1 MENFTASDKMWKLKP
16 LLNRLNDNF
25 MEHFIPMQHLN
36 YDESMI
42 AYFGRHGCKQ
52 FIRGKPIRFGFKAWC
67 LNTFNGYLINF
78 DIYQGRKDSAV
89 SKYEKHFGKCAAP
102 MVKMLDKMPREKKLQ
117 YCLYFD
123 NLFTG
128 MNLLHHLKE
137 IGILGTGTIRE
148 NRLPKE
154 CKIIS
159 SKEIK
164 KKPRGFIDS
173 SRSSDNIIVARWQD
187 NACVT
192 VASTAHAIQP
202 LSVVKRYSHVE
213 KKSIQIKIP
222 NMIHEYNK
230 YMGGTDLMD
239 ENINRHRI
247 AIRSKKW
254 WWAIFSWTV
263 DASIQ
268 NAWILHNLSD
278 RVNKQSQLQFRREIA
293 TTYLLSYGTPP
304 STGGRKA
311 LRRTSTPSFD
321 NLRYDGLDH
330 LIVQNVNNKRRRCAG
345 RLCTSVVRTACRKC
359 DVGLC
364 VPCFASY
371 HSK

>member
-1 MENFTASDKMWKLKP
+1 MLQHDMVNAASDKMWKLKP

-67 LNTFNGYLINF
+67 LNTFNGYLVNF

-102 MVKMLDKMPREKKLQ
+102 MMKMLDKMPQEKKLQ

-128 MNLLHHLKE
+128 MNLLHQLKE

-164 KKPRGFIDS
+164 IKKKPREF
-173 SRSSDNIIVARWQD
+173 
-187 NACVT
+187 
-192 VASTAHAIQP
+192 AS
-202 LSVVKRYSHVE
+202 
-213 KKSIQIKIP
+213 IP
-222 NMIHEYNK
+222 FK
-230 YMGGTDLMD
+230 
-239 ENINRHRI
+239 
-247 AIRSKKW
+247 A
-254 WWAIFSWTV
+254 AIFRENEAGRETTV
-263 DASIQ
+263 THQ
-268 NAWILHNLSD
+268 HHL
-278 RVNKQSQLQFRREIA
+278 
-293 TTYLLSYGTPP
+293 
-304 STGGRKA
+304 RKH
-311 LRRTSTPSFD
+311 P
-321 NLRYDGLDH
+321 
-330 LIVQNVNNKRRRCAG
+330 NNKRGRCRG
-345 RLCTSVVRTACRKC
+345 CYLRYGKHGLMIDGTTSYIIK
-359 DVGLC
+359 
-364 VPCFASY
+364 PCLP
-371 HSK
+371 